1 MAFVFHLDG
10 VNESIKGELAG
21 FEVQQLLS
29 SQQKR
34 VVVGRQLCLSAL
46 NIDFVEKS
54 AKPLGA

>member
-29 SQQKR
+29 SQQKTGEGSGGGPT
-34 VVVGRQLCLSAL
+34 GRGSSA
-46 NIDFVEKS
+46 S
-54 AKPLGA
+54 QPSM

>member
-34 VVVGRQLCLSAL
+34 VVWRQLCLSAL
-46 NIDFVEKS
+46 NIDFVDKS

>member
-1 MAFVFHLDG
+1 MVFVFHLDG

-34 VVVGRQLCLSAL
+34 VVGEKQLCLSAL
-46 NIDFVEKS
+46 NIDFVDKS